1 MLRQSREVGN
11 KPMETHE
18 LTQPKFMG
26 MYGIPEAARY
36 LAMSPPLTN
45 GLSIHPKQLHRWVG
59 ANLYH
64 PAPQMFPSRTRL
76 ITFLDLVSLRI
87 VAVLRSRGVKPQHI
101 READDW
107 LRTELDIPWPLAS
120 QPLWTYG
127 SQVFVVFEERLIAA
141 SLSGQQAMSFLKDWL
156 SKADHG
162 LAFDEQLLASSWSP
176 QVDVRLDPR
185 FQFGEPCIDGTRI
198 PTRAIYSKLKAGDS
212 IDTIAS
218 LYGLGQTQVLNAQL
232 WEERLV
238 AA

>member
-1 MLRQSREVGN
+1 MATQEF
-11 KPMETHE
+11 
-18 LTQPKFMG
+18 TQPQFMG
-26 MYGIPEAARY
+26 IYGIPEAARY
-36 LAMSPPLTN
+36 LAMSSPLTN
-45 GLSIHPKQLHRWVG
+45 GHSVHPKQLHRWV
-59 ANLYH
+59 AASLFQS
-64 PAPQMFPSRTRL
+64 APPMFPSRTRL

-87 VAVLRSRGVKPQHI
+87 VAVLRSRGVKPQQI

-107 LRTELDIPWPLAS
+107 LRTELAIPSPLAS

-141 SLSGQQAMSFLKDWL
+141 SLSGQQAMSFLRDWL

-162 LAFDEQLLASSWSP
+162 LAFDKQLLASSWSP
-176 QVDVRLDPR
+176 HVDVRLDPQ

-198 PTRAIYSKLKAGDS
+198 PTRAIYSKLRAGDS
-212 IDTIAS
+212 VDTIAS
-218 LYGLGQTQVLNAQL
+218 LYGLGQTQVLNAQQ